1 MARLAAVSL
10 ILGLLGAAA
19 QVDNGV
25 EVDKSCLLQ
34 TKVTPIQL
42 VAEGDE
48 APNCPLPAN
57 GRWCK
62 VQLGPANF
70 NMAVYDS
77 EDIVSDTICQS
88 GTWELQPND
97 VTALGEPGTAIDIG
111 ANVGFY
117 SFVLAAHGWNVTS
130 FEPMVANHALLDA
143 TMCANPSLK
152 EKITLNKF
160 GLGAKDDHCIIIS
173 GDDNLGDGVTQCGED
188 AKKPIQAGYHQR
200 ATMDIRRLDD
210 VLKEQQVSKVDFVK
224 MDVEGFECQVMA
236 GGQSLLTKFRP
247 KLIQSE
253 VWHKMQGCQPE
264 DYLNSFAKASYSVT
278 KDRSCTQP
286 GLVRPAQIE
295 NRYMCREP
303 EQTGMGLLSMVAGL
317 RSDERRIVWLSPD
330 EQGHS
335 N

>member
-1 MARLAAVSL
+1 MAVLATA
-10 ILGLLGAAA
+10 LLALALMGAAA
-19 QVDNGV
+19 TSDPPV
-25 EVDKSCLLQ
+25 CLLQ
-34 TKVTPIQL
+34 VNTKKAGQDRKAVL
-42 VAEGDE
+42 NVAEV
-48 APNCPLPAN
+48 PNCPLPAN
-57 GRWCK
+57 GKWCT

-70 NMAVYDS
+70 NMAVYNS
-77 EDIVSDTICQS
+77 ADIVSNTICQS
-88 GTWELQPND
+88 GTWELQPGD
-97 VTALGEPGTAIDIG
+97 VTALGKPGSAIDIG

-130 FEPMVANHALLDA
+130 FEPMAANHELLDA
-143 TMCANPSLK
+143 TMCANPLLK
-152 EKITLNKF
+152 QKITLNKF

-173 GDDNLGDGVTQCGED
+173 GDDNLGDGLTQCGED

-200 ATMDIRRLDD
+200 ATMDVRRLDD
-210 VLKEQQVSKVDFVK
+210 VLKEQQVSNVDFVK

-236 GGQSLLTKFRP
+236 GGQSLLTRFRP

-253 VWHKMQGCQPE
+253 VWHEMQGCQPE

-286 GLVRPAQIE
+286 GLVRPAEIE

-303 EQTGMGLLSMVAGL
+303 EKTGLSLLEMVASL
-317 RSDERRIVWLSPD
+317 KSDERRIVWLIPD
-330 EQGHS
+330 EQAHA

>member
-1 MARLAAVSL
+1 MVRPAAACL

-19 QVDNGV
+19 QSDIGAPT
-25 EVDKSCLLQ
+25 DKTCLLQ
-34 TKVTPIQL
+34 TKASASQSA
-42 VAEGDE
+42 VASE
-48 APNCPLPAN
+48 APKCPLPAN

-62 VQLGPANF
+62 VQLGQANF
-70 NMAVYDS
+70 DMAVYNS
-77 EDIVSDTICQS
+77 ADIVSQSICQT

-97 VTALGEPGTAIDIG
+97 ITMLGNPGAAIDIG

-117 SFVLAAHGWNVTS
+117 SFALAAYGWNVTS
-130 FEPMVANHALLDA
+130 FEPMVANHELLDA
-143 TMCANPSLK
+143 TMCANPTLK

-188 AKKPIQAGYHQR
+188 AKKPIAAGYHQR
-200 ATMDIRRLDD
+200 ATMDVRRLDD
-210 VLKEQQVSKVDFVK
+210 VLAEQGVSKVDFVK

-236 GGQSLLTKFRP
+236 GGQSLLTKIRP

-253 VWHKMQGCQPE
+253 VWHDMQGCAPE

-278 KDRSCTQP
+278 KDRSCTLP
-286 GLVRPAQIE
+286 GLVRPEGIE
-295 NRYMCREP
+295 NRFMCKEQP
-303 EQTGMGLLSMVAGL
+303 QTGLSLLEIAASLNA
-317 RSDERRIVWLSPD
+317 DERRIVWLRAD
-330 EQGHS
+330 EQAHV